1 MISVSFIFMNVFVH
15 LYNTLCYSI
24 SYLYS
29 LSSQLNYKYVEDQK
43 KKKKLIL
50 LLNLLLHV
58 NSMWETDQDLLSVI

>member
-43 KKKKLIL
+43 KKR
-50 LLNLLLHV
+50 N
-58 NSMWETDQDLLSVI
+58 